1 MLFIEVSA
9 ELPQHCKINSG
20 DVKMYIGR
28 IVAVG
33 MTKAGKTAAMYR
45 VSSRSFPNR
54 MAVEN
59 DGKIAVVPRPGAEGD
74 LAKNPYISYNCL
86 RIAGEWAIATNGSQ
100 TDPITE
106 KIASGMPV
114 RDAITLG
121 LLALDY
127 EHDSLDTPRIV
138 AVVHRTEPVGYLG
151 IIRKDA
157 VLVREIKLTPGVCYY
172 LSTYEKNAPCDANID
187 NAFDGA
193 CSHCAAQYI
202 VDGGVFAGFECAVTS
217 AAAMADD
224 EGFNLATT
232 IVE

>member
-1 MLFIEVSA
+1 
-9 ELPQHCKINSG
+9 
-20 DVKMYIGR
+20 MYIGR

-33 MTKAGKTAAMYR
+33 MTKAGKTSAMYR

-138 AVVHRTEPVGYLG
+138 AVVHRTEPVGFLG
-151 IIRKDA
+151 IVRKDA
-157 VLVREIKLTPGVCYY
+157 ILVREFKLTPGVCYY
-172 LSTYEKNAPCDANID
+172 LSTYEKNTPCECNID
-187 NAFDGA
+187 EAFDGA

-224 EGFNLATT
+224 EGFNIATT
-232 IVE
+232 IVG

>member
-1 MLFIEVSA
+1 
-9 ELPQHCKINSG
+9 
-20 DVKMYIGR
+20 MYIGR
-28 IVAVG
+28 IVAIG
-33 MTKAGKTAAMYR
+33 MTKAGKTSAMYR

-86 RIAGEWAIATNGSQ
+86 RIAGEWAVATNGSQ

-127 EHDSLDTPRIV
+127 EHDSLDSPRIV
-138 AVVHRTEPVGYLG
+138 AVVHRTEPVGFLG

-157 VLVREIKLTPGVCYY
+157 VLVREVKLTPGVCYY
-172 LSTYEKNAPCDANID
+172 LSTYEKNSPCDCNKD
-187 NAFDGA
+187 ENFDGA
-193 CSHCAAQYI
+193 CSNCAAQYI
-202 VDGGVFAGFECAVTS
+202 VDGGVFADFECAVTS

-232 IVE
+232 IVG